1 MTMHN
6 FRKLR
11 VWFRAR
17 ALGGDVYRLC
27 ATVTSPPAKAVTA
40 QLRRSALSISANIA
54 EGCGKRS
61 RAEGIRYLEI
71 AAGSAAE
78 TQHHLAMAAD
88 LEILTRERCAR
99 LADEAEQ
106 IGRMIR
112 ALIVRFP
119 ANDDAGREQ
128 EVLRT

>member
-1 MTMHN
+1 MHN
-6 FRKLR
+6 SRKLV
-11 VWFRAR
+11 VWSRAR
-17 ALGGDVYRLC
+17 ALGGNVYRLC
-27 ATVTSPPAKAVTA
+27 ATVTAPQGKPVTA

-71 AAGSAAE
+71 ATGSAAE
-78 TQHHLAMAAD
+78 TEHHLAMAAD
-88 LEILTRERCAR
+88 LEILPRADCNR

-106 IGRMIR
+106 VGRMIR

-119 ANDDAGREQ
+119 QSDDAAREK